1 MKGINNSISVQKMI
15 GSKIKLCRE
24 QRKLTRRTLC
34 ERLINSAKAPRESSP
49 IDIGK
54 FENRLK
60 QWEYGNNPIDIEWI
74 PAICDVLGC
83 DVGYLFGDYAEYTRE
98 SADIVKETGLPKEAV
113 EKLLKLPS
121 FLKETL
127 SVLICAESFGNIIQ
141 GIFTYKQMIRDVVKL
156 AEDPSMGYGDFQRRK
171 IVADAMEFQTTK
183 ELGKVFTDI
192 TENMFSCS
200 DAIVKVDGGYKRVI
214 TYKEKKD
221 G

>member
-1 MKGINNSISVQKMI
+1 MKGINSSISVQKMI

-34 ERLINSAKAPRESSP
+34 ERLIKSAKAPREASP

-74 PAICDVLGC
+74 PAICDVLRC
-83 DVGYLFGDYAEYTRE
+83 DVGYLFGDYAEYTRV
-98 SADIVKETGLPKEAV
+98 SADIVKETGLSAKAV
-113 EKLLKLPS
+113 EKILKMPS
-121 FLKETL
+121 FLKITL
-127 SVLICAESFGNIIQ
+127 SDFICAESFKNIIQ
-141 GIFTYKQMIRDVVKL
+141 GIFTYKQMIQDVVKS
-156 AEDPSMGYGDFQRRK
+156 AEDPSAEYGDFLK
-171 IVADAMEFQTTK
+171 HKTVVDAMEFQTTK

-192 TENMFSCS
+192 TENIFSCS
-200 DAIVKVDGGYKRVI
+200 DAMVKVDGGYKRVV